1 MLISYSH
8 SFIFFHVAKVAGT
21 SIRHALDPYTI
32 EPEYFKIKRPPKE
45 IGGKSNKLY
54 KMWDS
59 VLSHAT
65 VKQTQKALPKEFNDF
80 YKFAFVRN
88 PWDWHV
94 SMYHFI
100 LKDKEN
106 PRNEI
111 LCELGS
117 FKNYLEWVLT
127 EDKPYAKNATKLQ
140 KTMLID
146 ENGQLAVNMLGQY
159 ENLNEDFNKITAQLG
174 INASLPKLNDSRHLS
189 YQDYYNDY
197 TKKLVATHF
206 AEDIDLFKYTFD
218 GKNA

>member
-1 MLISYSH
+1 MLISYRH

-21 SIRHALDPYTI
+21 SIRHALDPYTV

-45 IGGKSNKLY
+45 INGRANKLY

-65 VKQTQKALPKEFNDF
+65 VMQTQKALPKEFNHF

-88 PWDWHV
+88 PWDWQV

-100 LKDKEN
+100 LKEKEN
-106 PRNEI
+106 FSHEI

-117 FKNYLEWVLT
+117 FKNYLEWLLT
-127 EDKPYAKNATKLQ
+127 EDKPYPKGATKLQ

-146 ENGQLAVNMLGQY
+146 KNGHIAVDKIGRF
-159 ENLNEDFNKITAQLG
+159 ENLNADFNEITAHLG
-174 INASLPKLNDSRHLS
+174 INASLPKLNHSLHRN
-189 YQDYYNDY
+189 YQDYYNDN
-197 TKKLVATHF
+197 TQKLVATYF
-206 AEDIDLFKYTFD
+206 EEDIDLFGYTFN
-218 GKNA
+218 GK